1 MEQKTASADAACEKQ
16 TVAVTGA
23 SGYIGSAIVKLLLER
38 GYKVRA
44 TVRDT
49 SNPAKVDHLKSLPKA
64 AENLALFKAELMDEG
79 CFDDIFAGCH
89 GVFHTST
96 PVVFEAKDP
105 ENDVIKPAV
114 FGTTN
119 VLKSCEKVGVKVVV
133 VTSSMYAA
141 FPNPMPALLSEKHWS
156 DAEEQR
162 KVGNAYGCSKTL
174 AERAAVEFLAKMPVD
189 TAFRLVRICPTLVVG
204 PMLQPSV
211 NLSMKF
217 FALLAKGI
225 KPMMLHDSLSVVDVR
240 DCAEHHVNAY
250 EGNHEGRYFSVLED
264 WPLSVIWPALK
275 HFNPDMKCPKPQSED
290 IKPVQTKQ
298 YDHTRMIT
306 LGVRE
311 RSMMQTL
318 GEAVAACRERGLLDN
333 TE

>member
-1 MEQKTASADAACEKQ
+1 MEQKSENAKAASERP

-49 SNPAKVDHLKSLPKA
+49 NNPGKVEHLKRLPKA
-64 AENLALFKAELMDEG
+64 AGNLVLLKAELMDEG
-79 CFDDIFAGCH
+79 CFDDIFTGCH

-96 PVVFEAKDP
+96 PVKFEAKDP
-105 ENDVIKPAV
+105 ENDIIKPAV
-114 FGTTN
+114 FGTLN
-119 VLKSCEKVGVKVVV
+119 VLKSCEKADVKVVV

-141 FPNPMPALLSEKHWS
+141 FPEVMPAVQSEKHWS
-156 DAEEQR
+156 DPEEQ
-162 KVGNAYGCSKTL
+162 KKSGTFYGASKTL

-189 TAFRLVRICPTLVVG
+189 TAFRLIRICPTLVVG

-211 NLSMKF
+211 NLSMNV
-217 FALLAKGI
+217 FAALANGVQ
-225 KPMMLHDSLSVVDVR
+225 PMPFPGTSISLIDVR

-250 EGNHEGRYFSVLED
+250 EGNHEGRFFSTLER
-264 WPLSVIWPALK
+264 WPWSVIWAALK
-275 HFNPDMKCPKPQSED
+275 HFNPTITCPEAT
-290 IKPVQTKQ
+290 KPVKTTQI
-298 YDHTRMIT
+298 DLTRMMS

-311 RSMMQTL
+311 RSMIQTI
-318 GEAVAACRERGLLDN
+318 GEAVEVCRERGLLEK